1 MRSLKERYKKMR
13 KWPKR
18 IMWTIIVISI
28 VVHII
33 LPPIIKHVINT
44 KLENMEG
51 YYGYVEDIDISLI
64 RGAYQIQ
71 DIHLYSDE
79 LGEEFPLL
87 EMKEIDISIQWLA
100 LFKGSLVAEVE
111 FIEPEIYFVVAPDDK
126 KRRSNNFEKIQ
137 LTVFKDILVTQ
148 VPLQINRLEVF
159 DGKVHYID
167 KSSSPNVE
175 VQLSEMSLRI
185 NNLSNSLDL
194 SETLISDFDFSSKV
208 MKSATLEFDGSFDP
222 YDENVSLN
230 LDFELKK
237 LNLKELNNMFLAYAN
252 FDVEKGEFSIY
263 SEVEIE
269 KGDLDGYVKPF
280 IDDLDIVNY
289 PVEKKKPLNL
299 FWQALI
305 GGSSKLIKNWSH
317 DEIASKIPLKG
328 TITDPKYGLIS
339 TIGNIFY
346 HSIFH
351 KLKPEIE
358 NKFNLKSAT
367 SNAVQ
372 EPDENKS

>member
-1 MRSLKERYKKMR
+1 MD
-13 KWPKR
+13 
-18 IMWTIIVISI
+18 
-28 VVHII
+28 
-33 LPPIIKHVINT
+33 
-44 KLENMEG
+44 G

-79 LGEEFPLL
+79 LGKDFPLL

-111 FIEPEIYFVVAPDDK
+111 FKEPDIYFVVAPDDK
-126 KRRSNNFEKIQ
+126 KRRSNNFEKIK

-159 DGKVHYID
+159 NGKVHYID

-194 SETLISDFDFSSKV
+194 TETLIADFDFSSKV

-222 YDENVSLN
+222 YDEDVSLDM
-230 LDFELKK
+230 DFEMKK
-237 LNLKELNNMFLAYAN
+237 LNLKELNNMFLAYAY

-263 SEVEIE
+263 SEVEVE

-317 DEIASKIPLKG
+317 DEIASRIPLKG
-328 TITDPKYGLIS
+328 TITDPNYGILT

-346 HSIFH
+346 HSIFY

-358 NKFNLKSAT
+358 NKFSLKSAKV
-367 SNAVQ
+367 NL
-372 EPDENKS
+372 EEKNRKEKS